1 MDKYTDHGTV
11 SSTAIAVSN
20 TFLATGSNAGVV
32 NVYRNSF
39 NPSKPGA
46 PRQPEKSIMNLVT
59 PISALE
65 FNKQEEMLVIAS
77 KDKNN
82 AIKMVGEPFFV
93 CISYYVVCFNICS

>member
-1 MDKYTDHGTV
+1 M

-39 NPSKPGA
+39 SSSSLKPGA

-65 FNKQEEMLVIAS
+65 FNKQEEMLVMTS

-82 AIKMVGEPFFV
+82 AIKMVRVPL
-93 CISYYVVCFNICS
+93 CVVHTI